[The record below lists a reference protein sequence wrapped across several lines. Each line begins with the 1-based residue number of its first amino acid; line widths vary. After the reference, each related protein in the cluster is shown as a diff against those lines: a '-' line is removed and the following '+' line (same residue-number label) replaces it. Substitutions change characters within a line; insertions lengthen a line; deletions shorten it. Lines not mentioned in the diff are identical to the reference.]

1 MRKARFLPQL
11 YSRLTIFPITHTDAL
26 PHWRLFM
33 LNPVHLMKTKSII
46 ISGALLLATASFS
59 FAQNT
64 TGDKPAGGN
73 QAGQPPGQSGGNP
86 DNQRRPHHNPLL
98 DLFDT
103 NHDGV
108 IDADEIANASA
119 VLKALDKNGDGKLT
133 GDEMRPPKG
142 PNDKKCENGP
152 PPPPPDDTK

>member
-1 MRKARFLPQL
+1 
-11 YSRLTIFPITHTDAL
+11 
-26 PHWRLFM
+26 M
-33 LNPVHLMKTKSII
+33 LNPVPLMKTKSII

-64 TGDKPAGGN
+64 TGEKPAGGN
-73 QAGQPPGQSGGNP
+73 QTSQPPGQSGGNQ

-108 IDADEIANASA
+108 IDADEIVNASA

-133 GDEMRPPKG
+133 GDELRPPKG
-142 PNDKKCENGP
+142 PTDKKCENGP
-152 PPPPPDDTK
+152 PPPPPDDAK